1 MGHTFTTVF
10 CIFFKKKVK
19 SGDKSTEVAK
29 ILEKTNHALRLE
41 FKTKL
46 DITGKIILT
55 GFCIGLV
62 C

>member
-1 MGHTFTTVF
+1 M
-10 CIFFKKKVK
+10 
-19 SGDKSTEVAK
+19 EVAK
-29 ILEKTNHALRLE
+29 ILEKTDRALRLE

-62 C
+62 STFISSKIHST